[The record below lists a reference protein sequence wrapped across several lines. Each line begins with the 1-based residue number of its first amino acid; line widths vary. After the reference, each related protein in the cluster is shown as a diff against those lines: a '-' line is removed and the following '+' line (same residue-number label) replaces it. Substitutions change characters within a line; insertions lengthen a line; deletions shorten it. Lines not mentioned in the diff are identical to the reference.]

1 MGRLVWA
8 STVTLRIGRWL
19 VGVRPDSDR
28 TRQLLESFLEPYV
41 LAQPEVPA
49 RSNFSVRAP
58 RGRGWLSRA
67 GILYIAGE
75 TAARSPDIG
84 TLLLELAGHL
94 AGVAA
99 ASEDSAQPRAR
110 LLVREGRAVVVDAPM
125 SVDLA
130 AAGRDITELRYWRP
144 IIDTRRG
151 AVLLPPPLPDLNWAV
166 AGHLPQEQPVI
177 ELELDLVGVVLSP
190 NRVEQPDIERLWLQ
204 TTGDLDGWGLLLD
217 ALDHQGRVRSADS
230 ADDLRLAVRELLV

>member
-8 STVTLRIGRWL
+8 STMTLRIGRWL

-28 TRQLLESFLEPYV
+28 TAQRLESFLESYV
-41 LAQPEVPA
+41 VAQPEVSP

-67 GILYIAGE
+67 GNLYIAGE
-75 TAARSPDIG
+75 TAARSPDFG
-84 TLLLELAGHL
+84 TLLLELARHL

-110 LLVREGRAVVVDAPM
+110 LLAREGRAVVVDAPM

-130 AAGRDITELRYWRP
+130 AAGRDVTEIRSWRP

-151 AVLLPPPLPDLNWAV
+151 AVVLPPPLPDLNWAIV
-166 AGHLPQEQPVI
+166 GHPPRDQPVT
-177 ELELDLVGVVLSP
+177 ELDLVGVVLPP

-204 TTGDLDGWGLLLD
+204 TTGDLDGWGLMLD

-230 ADDLRLAVRELLV
+230 ADDLRLAVRELLI